1 MSIKVQR
8 LLFVLLFIVL
18 AFGLGRWSAS
28 CVEKESPK
36 SVQEHPI
43 EKKETLSTIE
53 KIKQKGNLEVVMVN
67 GPTTYFVGATGPEG
81 FEYLLMKRFAE
92 YLDVKLKL
100 HVVSTVNEAL
110 SLSKEGV
117 GEITSGALSKTE
129 EREKAFFFGPS
140 YFRVKEQVICDQ
152 SMIRRKIFPRSVAD
166 LVGLKITVGENTSYA
181 QTLKALQKEMPQLHF
196 NLSSE
201 ASSETLLAWVAKK
214 KIDCSVVDSN
224 IFAINNRYY
233 PTLRK
238 AFDLSA
244 YKALSWIL
252 RKDEEDLNVTLQ
264 GWIDKMER
272 TGDLARIEDHYYSY
286 VDRFNYVNI
295 ATFHKR
301 LKTRLPK
308 YKNEFMDAGK
318 KYDIPW
324 TLLAAQSYQESHW
337 DRLAKSPTGVR
348 GLMMLT
354 QRTAKE
360 MGIQY
365 RTNAKQSIYGGA
377 KYYASLYKRIPES
390 VKGLDRY
397 KFSFAAYNVGMGH
410 LYDARAL
417 AKKQGKD
424 ENSWKDL
431 KSILPLLSKR
441 KYYKDLKHGYARG
454 QEPVNYVDAIY
465 EYHSILEK
473 EFKQKAK

>member
-1 MSIKVQR
+1 MSVKVQR
-8 LLFVLLFIVL
+8 LLFVLLFVL
-18 AFGLGRWSAS
+18 VAFSLGRWSSS
-28 CVEKESPK
+28 CGEKELSK
-36 SVQEHPI
+36 SEQERPV
-43 EKKETLSTIE
+43 EKKEILSTVE

-81 FEYLLMKRFAE
+81 FEYLLMKEFAE

-100 HVVSTVNEAL
+100 HVVATVNEAL
-110 SLSKEGV
+110 SLTKEGV

-129 EREKAFFFGPS
+129 KREKEFLFGAS
-140 YFRVKEQVICDQ
+140 YFRVKEQVICEQ
-152 SMIRRKIFPRSVAD
+152 GMIRRKEFPRSVAD

-181 QTLKALQKEMPQLHF
+181 QTLKSLQKEMPQLHF

-201 ASSETLLAWVAKK
+201 ASSETLLEWVATK
-214 KIDCSVVDSN
+214 KIDCTVVDSN

-244 YKALSWIL
+244 YKELSWVL
-252 RKDEEDLNVTLQ
+252 REGEEDLNATLQ
-264 GWIDKMER
+264 GWVGKMER
-272 TGDLARIEDHYYSY
+272 SGDMARLEDHYYSY
-286 VDRFNYVNI
+286 IDRFNYVNI

-308 YKNEFMDAGK
+308 YKKEFMGAGK
-318 KYDIPW
+318 KYKIPW

-354 QRTAKE
+354 KVTAKE

-365 RTNAKQSIYGGA
+365 RTNARQSIYGGT

-397 KFSFAAYNVGMGH
+397 KFAYAAYNVGMGH

-424 ENSWKDL
+424 ENSWKDI
-431 KSILPLLSKR
+431 KSVLPLLSKR
-441 KYYKDLKHGYARG
+441 KYYKHLKHGYARG
-454 QEPVNYVDAIY
+454 QEPVNYVNAIY

-473 EFKQKAK
+473 EFKEKGK